1 MRSKTERPAVSF
13 WDLVL
18 FCTIAAAPTALL
30 AGLSLWLSIWVMR
43 THLGWGG

>member
-1 MRSKTERPAVSF
+1 MRIGDRPVVSF

-18 FCTIAAAPTALL
+18 FCAIAAGPTALL
-30 AGLSLWLSIWVMR
+30 AGLGLWLSIWVMR